1 MRKISAF
8 RAHSLI
14 CILLLTSIIILIL
27 PNFNFQ
33 TSIET
38 NNNFEECTSVIITG
52 TAAKD
57 GRAILMKNRDT
68 GETMNQPIYYPGG
81 GGHFA
86 FIMVNWGWMGIN
98 ERGLAVMNTAVGAL
112 AFGGGGLDNGEL
124 NRWIIQHCETVEE
137 VCFELNNTSGE
148 IGPGKRFG
156 GTCVGVVDR
165 FGNGAFIEISGV
177 GAYARFIVDGY
188 DSQANHPRH
197 YPGYASGP
205 SGRDQYALDIM
216 GEIYAEKGFISWEDV
231 AQNVSRYVRNKEQ
244 GSSCFSI
251 SGEMCRDIT
260 QAAMVAVS
268 GDVRYDGRLNCMWG
282 EYGNPP
288 MVGLFVPSMAYAGE
302 PPSVLDGFWDEVW
315 EKRSYAHGSCGSY
328 YDPVKVR
335 EIQSYTFFAEDYI
348 FAKYDELL
356 ENIPDGLSDEMLKTS
371 LQGYV
376 ADSVQAA
383 TTIYIEEA
391 EVSRHT
397 IINGFTITTVSNST
411 VSNFEFSTMSS
422 ITIDFSV
429 AGPLDTIGF
438 CYVAIPVDLWS
449 GGFEII
455 VGDENYIVSDP
466 FKVGYDSLLNF
477 TYSHPNHVTIVA
489 LDGETYI
496 YELETNLLDAPTN
509 KAYFIFADPAYMT
522 RPESTYDVASGE
534 IIYSLCSNTQHYGFN
549 TTKHWLLSSGAIN
562 TTTIHDAT
570 IAMFGGTS
578 PHVSVRYYVENT
590 ELPPIKEGW
599 NSTHIWF
606 ENRTDTEVASL
617 SWPTVAAG
625 HEDFFVIEVFT
636 EGSNTFLFM
645 YGIDWKGTW
654 AAGIYFKE
662 VMSKSLSTYSNAY
675 YVFHWVDDAGQDGI
689 PQSSEIHLKA
699 SG

>member
-14 CILLLTSIIILIL
+14 CIVLLTSIIILIL

-137 VCFELNNTSGE
+137 VCFELNNTNSE

-216 GEIYAEKGFISWEDV
+216 GEIYAENGFISWEDV

-335 EIQSYTFFAEDYI
+335 EIQSYTFFAEDYT

-383 TTIYIEEA
+383 TAIYIEEA
-391 EVSRHT
+391 EVLRHT

-411 VSNFEFSTMSS
+411 VSNFEFSITSEMTIGFS
-422 ITIDFSV
+422 IV
-429 AGPLDTIGF
+429 GPPDTLGF
-438 CYVAIPVDLWS
+438 CYVTIPTVLWS
-449 GGFEII
+449 EDFKVT
-455 VGDENYIVSDP
+455 VGDEEYVISEP
-466 FKVGYDSLLNF
+466 FQNGDDSLLNF
-477 TYSHPNHVTIVA
+477 TYVNPTNVTIK
-489 LDGETYI
+489 T
-496 YELETNLLDAPTN
+496 
-509 KAYFIFADPAYMT
+509 FI
-522 RPESTYDVASGE
+522 SCGQV
-534 IIYSLCSNTQHYGFN
+534 
-549 TTKHWLLSSGAIN
+549 
-562 TTTIHDAT
+562 
-570 IAMFGGTS
+570 GGWS
-578 PHVSVRYYVENT
+578 RKCV
-590 ELPPIKEGW
+590 K
-599 NSTHIWF
+599 
-606 ENRTDTEVASL
+606 
-617 SWPTVAAG
+617 
-625 HEDFFVIEVFT
+625 
-636 EGSNTFLFM
+636 
-645 YGIDWKGTW
+645 
-654 AAGIYFKE
+654 
-662 VMSKSLSTYSNAY
+662 
-675 YVFHWVDDAGQDGI
+675 
-689 PQSSEIHLKA
+689 
-699 SG
+699 